1 MSNLIHFKQ
10 AQLAQ
15 FDHLAQNILSNPERY
30 LQFDSIADFYQAQ
43 WLDDFPQGTTWY
55 ATGLD
60 DGAEHFYAKIEF
72 CGHYLTLYSRDIYAA
87 EFGILHTDLNN

>member
-1 MSNLIHFKQ
+1 MSNLIDFKQ
-10 AQLAQ
+10 AQLKQ
-15 FDHLAQNILSNPERY
+15 FDLLALDILAYPERY

-43 WLDDFPQGTTWY
+43 WLDDFPKGTTWY

-72 CGHYLTLYSRDIYAA
+72 CGHYLIIYSHETYAA
-87 EFGILHTDLNN
+87 EFGIIHTE